1 MIVDMHRHLWS
12 VAERYPQVRIPGAEA
27 GSLHA
32 GAEDA
37 PEPIPDLERRGAEII
52 AEMDEA
58 GVDRSVIFLADY
70 GLRLGEGTFTVEAEN
85 RLTAD
90 LARRHSDRLLAF
102 LGVDPRRPGAL
113 DLFRRGIEE
122 WGMRGMK
129 MHPAVGFRPSD
140 PECRSFF
147 ELAGRHGVPIACH
160 TGPMVSPLLSHTC
173 QPIYLDEMAADYP
186 ETTIIMQHSGQQAWW
201 REALNIAFWK
211 PNVILELSMW
221 QWAYLQ
227 DRREFVATIA
237 RMKDTIGVERIIFAS
252 DLPGLRRA
260 MPLRTWVEVFR
271 DLPVLAREYGY
282 SITDQD
288 VRAILGGNAAR
299 ILGLAEWDRRHAQ
312 SGSH

>member
-12 VAERYPQVRIPGAEA
+12 VAERYPLVRIPGAEA
-27 GSLHA
+27 GRLHS
-32 GAEDA
+32 GAEGA
-37 PEPIPDLERRGAEII
+37 PGLLPDVEGRGAEIV

-58 GVDRSVIFLADY
+58 GVDRSVVFLGDY

-90 LARRHSDRLLAF
+90 LGRRSDGRLIPF

-113 DLFRRGIEE
+113 ELFRRGIEE

-129 MHPAVGFRPSD
+129 MHPSVGFRPSD
-140 PECRSFF
+140 AECRPFF
-147 ELAGRHGVPIACH
+147 ELAGRLGVPIACH
-160 TGPMVSPLLSHTC
+160 TGPMVSPLLSWTC

-186 ETTIIMQHSGQQAWW
+186 ETTIIMQHAGQQAWW

-227 DRREFVATIA
+227 DKREFVASIA
-237 RMKDTIGVERIIFAS
+237 RMKSTIGVERILFAS
-252 DLPGLRRA
+252 DLPGLRQA
-260 MPLRTWVEVFR
+260 MSLRSWVEVFQG
-271 DLPVLAREYGY
+271 LPSLAAEYGY
-282 SITDQD
+282 AITDAD
-288 VRAILGGNAAR
+288 VQAILGGNAAR
-299 ILGLAEWDRRHAQ
+299 ILGLAT
-312 SGSH
+312 